1 MYDILIIR
9 NGEVAIKGLNRPVFE
24 NKLIKNIEYT
34 LYQFKSVKVKK
45 GDGRIYVHLNGEDPN
60 QIVKKIKNVFGVVSI
75 SPAIVTEPGYENL
88 KEGIKKLVDEKTKD
102 SKLMTF
108 KVNAK
113 RLDKRFP
120 MKSPEMSIDLGGYV
134 LKTFP
139 QRFRVDVVNPDLNI
153 IRMIEE

>member
-60 QIVKKIKNVFGVVSI
+60 LIIKKI
-75 SPAIVTEPGYENL
+75 A
-88 KEGIKKLVDEKTKD
+88 D
-102 SKLMTF
+102 
-108 KVNAK
+108 
-113 RLDKRFP
+113 
-120 MKSPEMSIDLGGYV
+120 SIDKIKGII
-134 LKTFP
+134 P
-139 QRFRVDVVNPDLNI
+139 ENRFLSNPW
-153 IRMIEE
+153 